1 MNPREGRA
9 AGNQEEAASGA
20 DAETPAALCE
30 LGRRHLEAGRTLDA
44 QLCCQQALATDPG
57 FAEAMHL
64 MGLLSLR
71 AEQAD
76 HAIEWFARA
85 VQHDQTP
92 AYLLSLGNILKRE
105 GRLEDAFRALDKA
118 VEIDVESPVAW

>member
-1 MNPREGRA
+1 MTRREGRA
-9 AGNQEEAASGA
+9 AGNEEEAASGP
-20 DAETPAALCE
+20 DTQTPAALCE

-57 FAEAMHL
+57 SADAMHL

-76 HAIEWFARA
+76 QEWLKTAAIPAGRSANRA
-85 VQHDQTP
+85 SGSKSLAP
-92 AYLLSLGNILKRE
+92 AAGSNPL
-105 GRLEDAFRALDKA
+105 
-118 VEIDVESPVAW
+118 SPVSPRRPRRASGASST